1 MYPNSF
7 FGIVTLY
14 DILIGVGVL
23 LAMLVFGHAAD
34 KRRISGKLQRFTLI
48 CACLAI
54 VTGLGSAVLFQ
65 AIYNIERE
73 GGFVINKGTGATFY
87 GGLIGGVAIFVL
99 VYFVVGHFIY
109 KKTDTPNYHQENF
122 FSTASC
128 AIAAVALGHGFG
140 RLGCLSA
147 GCCHGA
153 ITDAWYGIMMYG
165 GEGYAKYV
173 PTQLFEAIFLFLLF
187 AFLFINARS
196 KGRFNLPIY
205 MGAYGIW
212 RFVLEFV
219 RNDYRGTIGFAITPS
234 QFISILMVVGAVGVF
249 VIEKIYTDKLRAK
262 TALKENEEAA
272 EGENN

>member
-34 KRRISGKLQRFTLI
+34 KRKISGKLQRFTLI
-48 CACLAI
+48 YACLAI
-54 VTGLGSAVLFQ
+54 VAGLGSAVLFQ

-87 GGLIGGVAIFVL
+87 GGLIGGVTVFLAL
-99 VYFVVGHFIY
+99 YFIVGHLIY
-109 KKTDTPNYHQENF
+109 KKTETPSYHKENF
-122 FSTASC
+122 FSIMSC
-128 AIAAVALGHGFG
+128 AVAAVALGHGFG
-140 RLGCLSA
+140 RLGCLTA

-153 ITDAWYGIMMYG
+153 ITDAWYGIPMYVNK
-165 GEGYAKYV
+165 EWNTYV

-205 MGAYGIW
+205 MGAYGAW

-249 VIEKIYTDKLRAK
+249 VIEKIYTDKIKAK
-262 TALKENEEAA
+262 VALDKNEAA
-272 EGENN
+272 QGENN